1 MYRSIMVPLDGS
13 PFGEQALPIALS
25 IAQRTGAAIQL
36 VHVRAPRIPVYY
48 IDGEPVYDAPDITLQ
63 ERDRAYLEGLAQRL
77 IDTWHI
83 PITVTLLEGMINEA
97 LRDHVVLTAIDLIV
111 MTTHGRGPLSR
122 FWLGSVV
129 DALVRQV
136 SVPLL
141 LVRPQE
147 PAPDLGRE
155 QAFHHVL
162 IPLDG
167 SPLSEEVLAHTIA
180 FGKMMPIEYT
190 LLQAINPVIFGYMP
204 GAYAPA
210 LDEQTMEQW
219 RADGRAYLEQVAD
232 QLRTEGLTVNT
243 EVVIDQPA
251 VAILDY
257 MRQHHVDLIAMATH
271 GRSEV
276 SRLLLGSVADK
287 IVRGSSV
294 PVLLYRPQHTE
305 ALTTTQGDVG
315 SKRFD
320 QGYGK

>member
-1 MYRSIMVPLDGS
+1 MYRSIMIPLDGS

-25 IAQRTGAAIQL
+25 IAQRSGAAIQL
-36 VHVRAPRIPVYY
+36 VHVRAPRIPVYS
-48 IDGEPVYDAPDITLQ
+48 IDGEPVYDAPDVTLQ
-63 ERDRAYLEGLAQRL
+63 ERDRAYLESLAQRL
-77 IDTWHI
+77 IDTWHL

-97 LRDHVVLTAIDLIV
+97 LRDHVLLTEIDLVV

-136 SVPLL
+136 PVPVL

-147 PAPDLGRE
+147 PAPDLARE

-167 SPLSEEVLAHTIA
+167 SPLSKEVLERTIT

-190 LLQAINPVIFGYMP
+190 LFQAINPVIFGYMP
-204 GAYAPA
+204 GTYAPA
-210 LDEQTMEQW
+210 LDEQTLEQW
-219 RADGRAYLEQVAD
+219 RADGRASLEQVAD
-232 QLRTEGLTVNT
+232 HLRAEGLTVHT

-257 MRQHHVDLIAMATH
+257 VRHHNVDLIAMATH

-287 IVRGSSV
+287 IVRGSNV

-305 ALTTTQGDVG
+305 ALTTAHDAAGN
-315 SKRFD
+315 KHFD
-320 QGYGK
+320 QGYGE